1 MVKLTK
7 IYTRG
12 GDKGQTSLGDGKRRP
27 KHDLRVA
34 AFGTVDEANA
44 VVGLARHTAEGESD
58 AMLGRIQDDLFDLGA
73 DLSVPGGEG
82 EDEGRLRIVQAQIDR
97 LESEIDAM
105 NAKLEPLG
113 SFILPGGAPAAIQL
127 HLARTVVRRA
137 ERLIAELGEGEAVN
151 PLALIFINRLS
162 DHLFVL
168 GRAINKDTGDGD
180 LLWRPGANR

>member
-44 VVGLARHTAEGESD
+44 VVGLARLTSTGEPD

-73 DLSVPGGEG
+73 DLCVPGGEG

-97 LESEIDAM
+97 LEGEIDAM
-105 NAKLEPLG
+105 NAKLDPLE
-113 SFILPGGAPAAIQL
+113 SFILPGGAPAATQL
-127 HLARTVVRRA
+127 HLARTIVRRA
-137 ERLIAELGEGEAVN
+137 ERLIAELGETEAVN
-151 PLALIFINRLS
+151 PLALVFINRLS

-168 GRAINKDTGDGD
+168 GRAINKESGDSD
-180 LLWRPGANR
+180 RLWRPGANR